1 MKRVLAVLIF
11 QTLFSQRADAQNATN
26 TAPEQPTQSRTE
38 IVENNRV
45 LKVAES
51 GTSSVKDGARKEAR
65 RAPTEEESLVLTAIE
80 GLMSMP
86 AERALPLIKKVLAGS
101 QSQLVKERAFFVLS
115 QMDHP
120 EANALMLEH
129 AKSPN
134 SPLRKQ
140 AIRNIGIGG
149 NAKTIEALQEVYANG
164 DAAVKKEVLQAWMI
178 AGRKSEVYQVA
189 LNAKSEPEANEAIR
203 MLAVM
208 GAKDELRKLG
218 ETKKS
223 NRGLVDA
230 DSISGDLDSLR
241 KIANGSGE
249 TATRLDAIRG
259 IGIIGKGN
267 AKVALREIYIANSD
281 PQLKNAA
288 LQALLIASDE
298 QGVLKLYREAKSTEE
313 KRNLL
318 RMLSIMGGDAAM
330 QAIDSTLEGKK

>member
-1 MKRVLAVLIF
+1 MKRVLAVLIL
-11 QTLFSQRADAQNATN
+11 QTLFSQSADAQNAA
-26 TAPEQPTQSRTE
+26 TAEQPTQSRTE
-38 IVENNRV
+38 IAESNHV
-45 LKVAES
+45 LLVAE
-51 GTSSVKDGARKEAR
+51 GGITPAKDSARKEAR

-86 AERALPLIKKVLAGS
+86 TERALPLIKKVLAGS

-230 DSISGDLDSLR
+230 YSISGDLDSLR

-259 IGIIGKGN
+259 IGIIGKDN